1 MKYLT
6 GLLLPLLFS
15 SNLLASD
22 LCDSSCDLSITFP
35 DGGSI
40 EAVKDI
46 EIEFGTGGYITNNG
60 VTTGYSRGDDLE
72 LDSGDSI
79 VFSAG
84 GKLVLGEGGNIDHSE
99 MTISSNGVMNLAAVG
114 GKKKVEIRDLNLLG
128 NLTLNMSSDFTVT
141 KHRLFYIESGS
152 VVALTDLV
160 FKNDGYVY
168 GQFVFGDATRI
179 QGKKKTEFSG
189 EIFLESYWKFK
200 IISVVVADE
209 PVIEEP
215 VIEEPIEEPPVIV
228 EPPEVVELPVV
239 PADIGGDV
247 AATDSATPG
256 STSDS
261 SIEPTAH
268 GVAGGFISMLSVL
281 TVSVLLLIARR
292 LIVY

>member
-60 VTTGYSRGDDLE
+60 VTTGYSKGDDLE
-72 LDSGDSI
+72 LDSGESI
-79 VFSAG
+79 IFGAG

-99 MTISSNGVMNLAAVG
+99 MTITSNGVMNLAAVG
-114 GKKKVEIRDLNLLG
+114 GKKKVEIRDLNLVG
-128 NLTLNMSSDFTVT
+128 ELTLNMSSDFTVT
-141 KHRLFYIESGS
+141 KRRLFYIESGS
-152 VVALTDLV
+152 VVALTGLT

-168 GQFVFGDATRI
+168 GQFVFGDAILT
-179 QGKKKTEFSG
+179 QGRKKTEFTG
-189 EIFLESYWKFK
+189 AVFLESYQKFK
-200 IISVVVADE
+200 ITSVVAVDE
-209 PVIEEP
+209 PV
-215 VIEEPIEEPPVIV
+215 IEEPPVIV

-247 AATDSATPG
+247 AATDSVTPG

-261 SIEPTAH
+261 AIEPTAH
-268 GVAGGFISMLSVL
+268 GVAGGFISMLSL
-281 TVSVLLLIARR
+281 MTMSILLLFVRR
-292 LIVY
+292 YSAY

>member
-60 VTTGYSRGDDLE
+60 VTTGYSKGDDLE
-72 LDSGDSI
+72 LDSGESI
-79 VFSAG
+79 IFGAG

-99 MTISSNGVMNLAAVG
+99 MTITSNGVMNLAAVG
-114 GKKKVEIRDLNLLG
+114 GKKKVEIRDLNLVG
-128 NLTLNMSSDFTVT
+128 ELTLNMSSDFTVT
-141 KHRLFYIESGS
+141 KRRLFYIESGS
-152 VVALTDLV
+152 VVALTGLT

-168 GQFVFGDATRI
+168 GQFVFGDATLI
-179 QGKKKTEFSG
+179 QGKKQTEFSG
-189 EIFLESYWKFK
+189 EIFLESYRKFK

-215 VIEEPIEEPPVIV
+215 VIEEPPVIV
-228 EPPEVVELPVV
+228 EPPEVVELRVV
-239 PADIGGDV
+239 PADIGGEL

-261 SIEPTAH
+261 AIESTAH
-268 GVAGGFISMLSVL
+268 GVAGGFISMLSLL
-281 TVSVLLLIARR
+281 TVSIFLLFVRR
-292 LIVY
+292 YSAY

>member
-6 GLLLPLLFS
+6 RLLLPLLFS

-46 EIEFGTGGYITNNG
+46 KIEFGTGGYITNNG
-60 VTTGYSRGDDLE
+60 VTTGYSKGDDLE
-72 LDSGDSI
+72 FDSGESLI
-79 VFSAG
+79 FSSG

-99 MTISSNGVMNLAAVG
+99 MTITSNGVMNLAAVG

-128 NLTLNMSSDFTVT
+128 QLTLNMSSDFTVT
-141 KHRLFYIESGS
+141 KRRLFYIESGS

-160 FKNDGYVY
+160 FKNSGYVY
-168 GQFVFGDATRI
+168 GQFVFGDAILI
-179 QGKKKTEFSG
+179 QGEEQTAFSG
-189 EIFLESYWKFK
+189 EVFLESYQKFK
-200 IISVVVADE
+200 IISVVAV
-209 PVIEEP
+209 EEP
-215 VIEEPIEEPPVIV
+215 EVIV

-239 PADIGGDV
+239 PVDIGGEV
-247 AATDSATPG
+247 AATDSTTPG

-261 SIEPTAH
+261 AIEPTAY
-268 GVAGGFISMLSVL
+268 GSAGGFISMLSL
-281 TVSVLLLIARR
+281 MAVSVLLLFARR
-292 LIVY
+292 YTAY

>member
-22 LCDSSCDLSITFP
+22 LCDSFCDLSITFP

-168 GQFVFGDATRI
+168 GQFVFGDAILI
-179 QGKKKTEFSG
+179 QGRKKTEFSG
-189 EIFLESYWKFK
+189 EVFLESYQKFK

-215 VIEEPIEEPPVIV
+215 SVIV

-239 PADIGGDV
+239 PVDIGGDV
-247 AATDSATPG
+247 AATDSVTPG

-261 SIEPTAH
+261 AIEPTAH

-281 TVSVLLLIARR
+281 TVSVLLLITRR
-292 LIVY
+292 LTVY